1 MVDPKNRQ
9 LRPPIRRSWLRLRLG
24 KAWYAGMR
32 YLLWC
37 SPKFR
42 WAKRRQAERL
52 PQVQFSHATPL
63 YRHLRG
69 EEMALQ
75 ENKVVN
81 LRLAAARLD
90 GLVLAPGET
99 FSYWRLIGKPSRRK
113 GYKEGMVLFLGR
125 IGSDVG
131 GGLCQL
137 SNLIFWMTLHT
148 PLTVVER
155 YRHSHD
161 VFPDA
166 GRTQPFGSGAT
177 CAYPHRDLMIRNDT
191 DQPFQLCLRVGETH
205 LEGQWRALRPPACRY
220 EIVERDHRM
229 DQASWGGY
237 IRHNALY
244 RRAWDLSGR
253 LLEERFLFSNDAI
266 MMYSPLLAEA
276 EEGCH
281 GGEKVVH
288 CTESGGGP
296 RENE

>member
-1 MVDPKNRQ
+1 MVDPKNKQ

-24 KAWYAGMR
+24 KAWYTGLR

-37 SPKFR
+37 SPQFH
-42 WAKRRQAERL
+42 WAVRRQTERL
-52 PQVQFSHATPL
+52 PQVQFAHATPL

-69 EEMALQ
+69 EEMTLQ
-75 ENKVVN
+75 KNKVVN
-81 LRLAAARLD
+81 LRLAVARLD
-90 GLVLAPGET
+90 GLILEPGQT
-99 FSYWRLIGKPSRRK
+99 FSYWRMIGKPTCRK

-166 GRTQPFGSGAT
+166 NRTQPFGSGAT
-177 CAYPHRDLMIRNDT
+177 CAYPHRDLMIRNET
-191 DQPFQLCLRVGETH
+191 DQPFQLCLRVGDTH
-205 LEGQWRALRPPACRY
+205 LEGAWRAMEPPEYRY

-237 IRHNALY
+237 VRHNALH
-244 RRAWDLSGR
+244 RRVWDRSGR
-253 LLEERFLFSNDAI
+253 LVEEQFLFTNDAI
-266 MMYSPLLAEA
+266 MMYSPLLEAA
-276 EEGCH
+276 EEGCISP
-281 GGEKVVH
+281 EKVVDYLK
-288 CTESGGGP
+288 SGVGP
-296 RENE
+296 

>member
-1 MVDPKNRQ
+1 MVDPNNKQ

-24 KAWYAGMR
+24 KAYYAGLR

-37 SPKFR
+37 APKFR
-42 WAKRRQAERL
+42 WAKEQRTEQL
-52 PQVQFSHATPL
+52 PQVQFAHATPL

-69 EEMALQ
+69 EEMVLQ

-81 LRLAAARLD
+81 LRLAVARLN

-99 FSYWRLIGKPSRRK
+99 FSYWRLIGKPTRRK
-113 GYKEGMVLFLGR
+113 GYKEGMVLFLGHV
-125 IGSDVG
+125 GSDVG

-166 GRTQPFGSGAT
+166 NRTQPFGSGAT

-191 DQPFQLCLRVGETH
+191 DQPFQLCLRVGETC

-229 DQASWGGY
+229 DQAAWGGY
-237 IRHNALY
+237 VRHNALY
-244 RRAWDLSGR
+244 RRLWDRDGR
-253 LLEERFLFSNDAI
+253 LVEEQFLFANDAI
-266 MMYSPLLAEA
+266 MMYSPLLEEA
-276 EEGCH
+276 EGC
-281 GGEKVVH
+281 
-288 CTESGGGP
+288 
-296 RENE
+296 

>member
-1 MVDPKNRQ
+1 MVDPNNKQ

-24 KAWYAGMR
+24 KAYYAGLR

-42 WAKRRQAERL
+42 WAKEQRTEQL
-52 PQVQFSHATPL
+52 PQVQFAHATPL

-69 EEMALQ
+69 EEMVLQ

-81 LRLAAARLD
+81 LRLAVARLN

-99 FSYWRLIGKPSRRK
+99 FSYWRLIGKPTRRK
-113 GYKEGMVLFLGR
+113 GYKEGMVLFLGHV
-125 IGSDVG
+125 GSDVG

-166 GRTQPFGSGAT
+166 NRTQPFGSGAT

-191 DQPFQLCLRVGETH
+191 DQPFQLCLRVGETC

-229 DQASWGGY
+229 DQAAWGGY
-237 IRHNALY
+237 VRHNALY
-244 RRAWDLSGR
+244 RRVWDQEGR
-253 LLEERFLFSNDAI
+253 LVEEQFLFANDAI
-266 MMYSPLLAEA
+266 MMYSPLLEEA
-276 EEGCH
+276 EGC
-281 GGEKVVH
+281 
-288 CTESGGGP
+288 
-296 RENE
+296 

>member
-1 MVDPKNRQ
+1 MVDPNNKQ

-24 KAWYAGMR
+24 KAYYTGLR

-42 WAKRRQAERL
+42 WAKEQRTEQL
-52 PQVQFSHATPL
+52 PQVQFTHATPL

-69 EEMALQ
+69 EEMVLQ

-81 LRLAAARLD
+81 LRLAVARLN

-99 FSYWRLIGKPSRRK
+99 FSYWRLIGKPTRRK
-113 GYKEGMVLFLGR
+113 GYKEGMVLFLGHV
-125 IGSDVG
+125 GSDVG

-155 YRHSHD
+155 HRHGYD

-166 GRTQPFGSGAT
+166 NRTQPFGSGAT

-191 DQPFQLCLRVGETH
+191 DQPFQLCLRVGETC

-229 DQASWGGY
+229 DQAAWGGY
-237 IRHNALY
+237 VRHNALY
-244 RRAWDLSGR
+244 RRVWDQEGR
-253 LLEERFLFSNDAI
+253 LVEEQFLFANDAI
-266 MMYSPLLAEA
+266 MMYSPLLEEA
-276 EEGCH
+276 EGCH
-281 GGEKVVH
+281 PPEKVIH
-288 CTESGGGP
+288 CEASGTVPPETE
-296 RENE
+296 